1 MALSNPPAGLP
12 AVVPQGDSPMARLD
26 DAVIRLRIGE
36 TTYGVPL
43 RDLGALLDASLPA
56 FVTGQGDMNSRQ
68 QALRSAVKAI
78 LPMGLRVL
86 GSDVEQWS
94 RQLEASGG
102 PSLPLP
108 DLKARHRDM
117 LDYTVRYLAA
127 LILTLL
133 SSTPWEA
140 TCGETVAGPDGYI
153 RLSGLSGGVAPR
165 PDGTPAPDAGP
176 DAPDDGSDAA

>member
-1 MALSNPPAGLP
+1 MALSNPPAT
-12 AVVPQGDSPMARLD
+12 VQDSPMARLD

-43 RDLGALLDASLPA
+43 RDIGALLDASLPP
-56 FVTGQGDMNSRQ
+56 FVTGQGALDAKQ

-117 LDYTVRYLAA
+117 LDYAVRYLAA
-127 LILTLL
+127 LILSLL

-140 TCGETVAGPDGYI
+140 TCGETVDGPGGYI
-153 RLSGLSGGVAPR
+153 RLSGLSGGL
-165 PDGTPAPDAGP
+165 TPGADRASTPDASGSDP
-176 DAPDDGSDAA
+176 DAARS

>member
-1 MALSNPPAGLP
+1 MALSNPPAVREP
-12 AVVPQGDSPMARLD
+12 EDSPIARLD
-26 DAVIRLRIGE
+26 DAVIRLRIGDV
-36 TTYGVPL
+36 TYGVPL
-43 RDLGALLDASLPA
+43 HDIGLLLDGSLPP
-56 FVTGQGDMNSRQ
+56 FVTGQGEMNSKQ
-68 QALRSAVKAI
+68 HALRSAVKAI

-86 GSDVEQWS
+86 ATDVTQWS
-94 RQLEASGG
+94 HQLQASGG

-140 TCGETVAGPDGYI
+140 TCGETVEGPNGYI

-165 PDGTPAPDAGP
+165 PDGAAAPDAPGGP
-176 DAPDDGSDAA
+176 ADAA

>member
-1 MALSNPPAGLP
+1 MALSNPPAIREP
-12 AVVPQGDSPMARLD
+12 DESPIARLD

-56 FVTGQGDMNSRQ
+56 FVTGQGEMNGKQ
-68 QALRSAVKAI
+68 LALRSAVKAL

-86 GSDVEQWS
+86 SSDVEQWS

-117 LDYTVRYLAA
+117 LDYSVRYLAA

-140 TCGETVAGPDGYI
+140 TCGETVDGPDGYI
-153 RLSGLSGGVAPR
+153 RLAGLSGGVAPR
-165 PDGTPAPDAGP
+165 PDGPPPPDASG
-176 DAPDDGSDAA
+176 DDSDAA